1 MIIVPQ
7 RGIDVNIKEEKI
19 MKVKVR
25 KRKPAP
31 VAAEQAPKAIY
42 IVKRELNGK
51 FGVPHHVEFDDYT
64 APAPVAV
71 KQTEKNKSK
80 ASGYAFLDNK
90 REFFKT
96 ISDDSIEYLSHEL
109 YLTEI
114 PLSMLDDLIASNT
127 YVKDDGSRFILVPSA
142 WIWYYLC

>member
-7 RGIDVNIKEEKI
+7 RGIDVNRKEEKI

-31 VAAEQAPKAIY
+31 VAEEQAPKAIY

-64 APAPVAV
+64 ASAH
-71 KQTEKNKSK
+71 Q
-80 ASGYAFLDNK
+80 FL
-90 REFFKT
+90 
-96 ISDDSIEYLSHEL
+96 
-109 YLTEI
+109 
-114 PLSMLDDLIASNT
+114 T
-127 YVKDDGSRFILVPSA
+127 YDIGGHGHRHSSR
-142 WIWYYLC
+142 